1 MPVTSDGSA
10 PAHAGPREGCDLAWD
25 DIHMADALSSINE
38 AVLSIQTEYS
48 MDMVSQVTVTVHD
61 PQFVLARN
69 NYFAIARTVWYRSW
83 TLSQLALHQAA
94 TLDGTRIWQ
103 RMEIA
108 SASMAQ
114 GPATGAV
121 WTLQLRPKGVQELKR
136 LKTEGVV
143 SGVGSAFVKNAA
155 RWAGLDSVVQYTTE
169 AEAEWQAEGEDG
181 SKESLWDV
189 LNKVKGGSSPEGEPY
204 TFMLFEAD
212 NVLFFGTQKWLL
224 GRWGIKYDQN
234 VALST
239 ITPRDTRVGMNY
251 VYMGWP
257 PAISISDESFDTF
270 RLLGMPQATR
280 SDNNPLEVTGSLIL
294 DRFNAR
300 ALRPGMTIHLDMDRD
315 EYGTKYFN
323 GYYLISTVSF
333 EHYGT
338 GPVTVGFRS
347 PERIAKDIPT
357 ISIGDRGDPRRNTS
371 RRQLAV
377 QGD

>member
-25 DIHMADALSSINE
+25 DIYMADAMSGINE

-61 PQFVLARN
+61 PKFILARN

-83 TLSQLALHQAA
+83 TLTDLVLHQTA
-94 TLDGTRIWQ
+94 TIDGTRVWQ
-103 RMEIA
+103 RMEIS
-108 SASMAQ
+108 SATMGQ

-121 WTLQLRPKGVQELKR
+121 WTLQLRPKGIQELKR
-136 LKTEGVV
+136 NKTEGAI
-143 SGVGSAFVKNAA
+143 SGIGSTFIKNAA
-155 RWAGLDSVVQYTTE
+155 IWAGLNSIVEPTTE

-181 SKESLWDV
+181 QKESVWDV
-189 LNKVKGGSSPEGEPY
+189 MVKVAGGSATDAEPY
-204 TFMLFEAD
+204 KFMLFEAD
-212 NVLFFGTQKWLL
+212 NILWFGTQRWIL
-224 GRWGIKYDQN
+224 GQWGINYDKN
-234 VALST
+234 VRHNT
-239 ITPRDTRVGMNY
+239 ITPRNNRVGMNSIY
-251 VYMGWP
+251 IGWP
-257 PAISISDESFDTF
+257 PAITHSDESFDTF
-270 RLLGMPQATR
+270 RLLAMPTATR
-280 SDNNPLEVTGSLIL
+280 SDNNPLEVTGSLQL

-300 ALRPGMTIHLDMDRD
+300 ALRPGMTIQLDLDRD
-315 EYGTKYFN
+315 EFGTMYFN

-347 PERIAKDIPT
+347 PERIAKDIPQ

-371 RRQLAV
+371 RRKFV
-377 QGD
+377 VSG